1 MISSL
6 LIIGSII
13 LLAVMSPGPDFVV
26 VMKNAIAWW
35 RKAWLMTTLWIALGI
50 LVHATYCILG
60 IWVIITKSI
69 LLFQGIKIAGA
80 LYLLYLSYQLI
91 RAKKSTDEQVA
102 NLQIK
107 QKSTIGYIKEWFL
120 VNLLNPKA
128 TIFILSLFT
137 QVITPSSGRIMK
149 IALWLEIFLITAA
162 WFSLVSYGINTW
174 FIKRKIHTI
183 KYYVEKVMWGILAIL
198 GLKVLLNN

>member
-13 LLAVMSPGPDFVV
+13 LLAVMSPWPDFVV

-91 RAKKSTDEQVA
+91 RAKKSTDEQVT

-137 QVITPSSGRIMK
+137 QVITPSSGRVMK